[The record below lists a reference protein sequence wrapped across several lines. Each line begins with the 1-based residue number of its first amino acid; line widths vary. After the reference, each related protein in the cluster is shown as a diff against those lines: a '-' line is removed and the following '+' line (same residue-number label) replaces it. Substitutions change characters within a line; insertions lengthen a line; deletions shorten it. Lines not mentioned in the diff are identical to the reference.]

1 MRRRLYIDMDGV
13 LVDFGSALQRVPLP
27 QQQEFAGRLD
37 EVPGIFSL
45 MDPLPDALDS
55 FHLLTELFDTYILST
70 APWENSSAWSDK
82 VDWVKQHLGPAAHKR
97 LILTHHKHLNHG
109 DFLIDDRTANGA
121 DRFGGEHLLFGSG
134 QYPDWDSV
142 VAYLRLKA
150 L

>member
-1 MRRRLYIDMDGV
+1 VRRRLYIDMDGV

-45 MDPLPDALDS
+45 MAPLPDALDS

-97 LILTHHKHLNHG
+97 LILTHHKHLAIG

-121 DRFGGEHLLFGSG
+121 ERFEGEHLLFGSE
-134 QYPDWDSV
+134 QHPNWKSV
-142 VAYLRLKA
+142 VAYLQLKVT
-150 L
+150 

>member
-37 EVPGIFSL
+37 EVAGIFSL

-109 DFLIDDRTANGA
+109 EFLIDDRSANGA
-121 DRFGGEHLLFGSG
+121 ERFVGEHLLFGSAA
-134 QYPDWDSV
+134 QN
-142 VAYLRLKA
+142 KA
-150 L
+150 LIPQ